1 MFEGI
6 RIIDELNILKFPL
19 KLNILSPIG
28 LVGILLKLKG
38 YKYEINLK
46 SEDFEFVFDANGVY
60 FKGDNLDWFSKTILS
75 IDIKNSAKECNFKNQ
90 LNNLVVEDEWANMN
104 KLASLTYVKSTD
116 YSRIYGA
123 GSIDDFKS
131 DV

>member
-1 MFEGI
+1 M
-6 RIIDELNILKFPL
+6 
-19 KLNILSPIG
+19 
-28 LVGILLKLKG
+28 
-38 YKYEINLK
+38 
-46 SEDFEFVFDANGVY
+46 
-60 FKGDNLDWFSKTILS
+60 DWFSKTILS